1 MSSSFQNTGS
11 YSKFLDQSCRGVF
24 LGCRQR
30 CEDAENSGYEFEM
43 LKVYPGS
50 EEVSYNE
57 VPSLHAFTCEKL
69 YCMQSCNTKNHSDC
83 GILKTTS

>member
-1 MSSSFQNTGS
+1 MPFISILLTEIVLILLPFEKILRGDGMSSSFQNTGS

-30 CEDAENSGYEFEM
+30 CEDAENFGYEFEM

-50 EEVSYNE
+50 EEVSYN
-57 VPSLHAFTCEKL
+57 
-69 YCMQSCNTKNHSDC
+69 
-83 GILKTTS
+83 